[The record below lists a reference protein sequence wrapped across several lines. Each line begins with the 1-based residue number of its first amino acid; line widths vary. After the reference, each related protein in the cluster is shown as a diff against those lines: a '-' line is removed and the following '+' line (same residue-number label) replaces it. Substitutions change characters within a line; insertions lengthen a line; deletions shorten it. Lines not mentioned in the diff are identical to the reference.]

1 MELSRDLDVF
11 LACAI
16 AGVLGNRFFLTLTG
30 SNGTLHISHAICSR
44 AMMLT
49 ALVAAIAFVA
59 PSARGFVAVRAG
71 AGFGCFVDELGTFIT
86 RKVNDFF
93 SLTLALIPVVF
104 IALYLGVK
112 MSAP

>member
-1 MELSRDLDVF
+1 VELSRDLDVF

-16 AGVLGNRFFLTLTG
+16 AGVLGIRFFLTLTG

-59 PSARGFVAVRAG
+59 PSARGFVAVRGGTGSG
-71 AGFGCFVDELGTFIT
+71 ASSTSSARSSRARST
-86 RKVNDFF
+86 T
-93 SLTLALIPVVF
+93 SLA
-104 IALYLGVK
+104 
-112 MSAP
+112 

>member
-1 MELSRDLDVF
+1 LLERDDAHRSRCRDRVR
-11 LACAI
+11 CAE
-16 AGVLGNRFFLTLTG
+16 R
-30 SNGTLHISHAICSR
+30 
-44 AMMLT
+44 
-49 ALVAAIAFVA
+49 
-59 PSARGFVAVRAG
+59 PWVRRSGG

-93 SLTLALIPVVF
+93 SPTLALIHVVF